1 MKFKII
7 LSISMK
13 DSVMI
18 FLFNP
23 FPKDLLKYRKPRHRP
38 SSVQISSVAQSCL
51 TLGDPMNC
59 SMPGPRV

>member
-23 FPKDLLKYRKPRHRP
+23 FPKDLLKYRKPR
-38 SSVQISSVAQSCL
+38 QAQS
-51 TLGDPMNC
+51 TK
-59 SMPGPRV
+59 